1 LPIYTS
7 CDGQKIAQGFV
18 DMNLDAKNGSR
29 MDSRTTTAD
38 IVILGAGVIGAS
50 IAFHLAKRNAGKIA
64 VIDKGHVG
72 QGGSGRSS
80 ALIRMHYSY
89 PPEVQLALVSL
100 HVFENWRDVVGEEG
114 DFRKTGF
121 VRIVHPGEAERL
133 KQNVEMQRKLGV
145 NVKLIDRVELSEL
158 EADWKVDE
166 VELAAYEP
174 DSGYGDGAG
183 VANDFLIRAREL
195 GVAYLPKTQALEF
208 LVEGESLCGVRTDH
222 GEIAAPVV
230 IAATGPWSKPLF
242 QRIGI
247 DLPIETEYHQVAILR
262 NALDMRGG
270 GCACIDS
277 VTATY
282 FRSDAHDKF
291 LIGDFYGQR
300 GADPDNFPQR
310 AADEGL
316 EEVIGRASRRVPKLE
331 NAEVMCGVT
340 GVYDMTPDSRPLLG
354 KISGVSGLYVCAGFS
369 GMGFKISPAIGLVMS
384 ELLLDGSG
392 KTVDI
397 SSFCPGRFAAGKP
410 IKAEF
415 EYKDD

>member
-1 LPIYTS
+1 M
-7 CDGQKIAQGFV
+7 V
-18 DMNLDAKNGSR
+18 AKPA
-29 MDSRTTTAD
+29 TAD
-38 IVILGAGVIGAS
+38 IVILGAGVMGAS
-50 IAFHLAKRNAGKIA
+50 IAFHLAKRKAGRIV

-80 ALIRMHYSY
+80 ALVRMHYSY
-89 PPEVQLALVSL
+89 APEVQLALVSL
-100 HVFENWRDVVGEEG
+100 RMFQNWRDVVGAEG

-121 VRIVHPGEAERL
+121 VRIVHPGESDRL
-133 KQNVEMQRKLGV
+133 KLNVEMQRSLGV
-145 NVKLIDRVELSEL
+145 NVRLIDRHQLKEL
-158 EADWKVDE
+158 EPDWQVDE

-183 VANDFLIRAREL
+183 VANDFLTRAREL
-195 GVAYLPKTQALEF
+195 GVIYMSKTQA
-208 LVEGESLCGVRTDH
+208 GEILIEKGRVGGIRTDQ
-222 GEIAAPVV
+222 GEIAATVV
-230 IAATGPWSKPLF
+230 VAATGPWTRPLF
-242 QRIGI
+242 QKIRI
-247 DLPIETEYHQVAILR
+247 DLPIETEYHQVAILK
-262 NALDMRGG
+262 NAPDMKGG

-277 VTATY
+277 VSATY

-300 GADPDNFPQR
+300 PVDPDNFPQR
-310 AADEGL
+310 ASDDGL
-316 EEVIGRASRRVPKLE
+316 EEIIERASRRIPKLE
-331 NAEVMCGVT
+331 NAEVMRGVT

-354 KISGVSGLYVCAGFS
+354 EVSGVAGLHICAGFS

-384 ELLLDGSG
+384 ELLLEGRG

>member
-1 LPIYTS
+1 
-7 CDGQKIAQGFV
+7 
-18 DMNLDAKNGSR
+18 MNTRMVAKPA
-29 MDSRTTTAD
+29 TAD
-38 IVILGAGVIGAS
+38 IVILGAGVMGAS
-50 IAFHLAKRNAGKIA
+50 IAFHLAKRKAGRIV

-80 ALIRMHYSY
+80 ALVRMHYSY
-89 PPEVQLALVSL
+89 APEVQLALVSL
-100 HVFENWRDVVGEEG
+100 RMFQNWRDVVGAEG

-121 VRIVHPGEAERL
+121 VRIVHPGESDRL
-133 KQNVEMQRKLGV
+133 KLNVEMQRSLGV
-145 NVKLIDRVELSEL
+145 NVRLIDRHQLKEL
-158 EADWKVDE
+158 EPDWQVDE

-183 VANDFLIRAREL
+183 VANDFLTRAREL
-195 GVAYLPKTQALEF
+195 GVIYMSKTQA
-208 LVEGESLCGVRTDH
+208 GEILIEKGRVGGIRTDQ
-222 GEIAAPVV
+222 GEIAATVV
-230 IAATGPWSKPLF
+230 VAATGPWTRPLF
-242 QRIGI
+242 QKIRI
-247 DLPIETEYHQVAILR
+247 DLPIETEYHQVAILK
-262 NALDMRGG
+262 NAPDMKGG

-277 VTATY
+277 VSATY

-300 GADPDNFPQR
+300 PVDPDNFPQR
-310 AADEGL
+310 ASDDGL
-316 EEVIGRASRRVPKLE
+316 EEIIERASRRIPKLE
-331 NAEVMCGVT
+331 NAEVMRGVT

-354 KISGVSGLYVCAGFS
+354 EVSGVAGLHICAGFS

-384 ELLLDGSG
+384 ELLLEGRG

>member
-1 LPIYTS
+1 
-7 CDGQKIAQGFV
+7 
-18 DMNLDAKNGSR
+18 MNLDHKIGSP
-29 MDSRTTTAD
+29 AD
-38 IVILGAGVIGAS
+38 FVILGAGVIGAS
-50 IAFHLAKRNAGKIA
+50 IAFHLAQQKAGKIV

-100 HVFENWRDVVGEEG
+100 YMFENWRDIVGKEG

-121 VRIVHPGEAERL
+121 VRIVHPGETERL

-145 NVKLIDRVELSEL
+145 NVKLMDRVELREL
-158 EADWKVDE
+158 EPDWKVDE
-166 VELAAYEP
+166 VELSAYEP

-183 VANDFLIRAREL
+183 VANDFLSRAREL
-195 GVAYLPKTQALEF
+195 GVAYLSKTEALEF
-208 LVEGESLCGVRTDH
+208 LVEGERVRGVRTDH

-230 IAATGPWSKPLF
+230 VAATGPWTQPLF

-262 NALDMRGG
+262 NAPGMKSG

-277 VTATY
+277 VSATY

-291 LIGDFYGQR
+291 LIGDFYGER

-310 AADEGL
+310 ASDDGL
-316 EEVIGRASRRVPKLE
+316 EEIIERACGRVPKLE
-331 NAEVMCGVT
+331 NAEVMRGVT

-354 KISGVSGLYVCAGFS
+354 AVSGVAGLYVCAGFS

-384 ELLLDGSG
+384 ELLLDGHG

-397 SSFCPGRFAAGKP
+397 STFCPGRFSAGKP